1 MRRLEAAVHR
11 VLGAGVAALMAAAV
25 FNVSWQVASRF
36 LLGSPS
42 SFTDEL
48 ARYLLVWIG
57 LLGGAYAAGERRHI
71 AVDLLPGRLEA
82 KAGRALALFTHAVV
96 MLFALA
102 AMVGGGGRLV
112 WLSFALGQT
121 TAALGMPLGVVYTVV
136 PLAGLLVAFYAACGL
151 LETMRVGRET

>member
-1 MRRLEAAVHR
+1 VRGLEAVVHR

-25 FNVSWQVASRF
+25 VNVSWQVASRF

-71 AVDLLPGRLEA
+71 AVDLLPASLDAR
-82 KAGRALALFTHAVV
+82 AGRALALFTHAAV
-96 MLFALA
+96 MLFALTV
-102 AMVGGGGRLV
+102 MVGGGARLV
-112 WLSFALGQT
+112 
-121 TAALGMPLGVVYTVV
+121 
-136 PLAGLLVAFYAACGL
+136 
-151 LETMRVGRET
+151 

>member
-1 MRRLEAAVHR
+1 MRGLEAIVHR

-25 FNVSWQVASRF
+25 VNVSWQVASRF
-36 LLGSPS
+36 LLSSPS

-71 AVDLLPGRLEA
+71 AVDLLPASFDARV
-82 KAGRALALFTHAVV
+82 GRALALFTHAAV

-102 AMVGGGGRLV
+102 VMVGGGARLV

-136 PLAGLLVAFYAACGL
+136 PLAGALVAFYAACGM
-151 LETMRVGRET
+151 LETRRAGGST

>member
-1 MRRLEAAVHR
+1 VRRLEAVVHR
-11 VLGAGVAALMAAAV
+11 ALGAGVAVLMAAAV
-25 FNVSWQVASRF
+25 VNVSWQVASRF

-71 AVDLLPGRLEA
+71 AVDLVPASLDA
-82 KAGRALALFTHAVV
+82 KVGRALALFMHAAV

-102 AMVGGGGRLV
+102 VMVGGGARLV
-112 WLSFALGQT
+112 WLSFELGQT

-136 PLAGLLVAFYAACGL
+136 PLVGVLVAFYAACGML
-151 LETMRVGRET
+151 DARQPGGET

>member
-25 FNVSWQVASRF
+25 VNVSWQVASRF